1 MVQEVQKIEE
11 KNRVLKSAKK
21 LSDARDDIIDLLK
34 KELFCIKVMYL
45 KQKKKNQKRKESK
58 KFSNTLRM
66 KVLTMNCLKNI
77 FILQYLV
84 LW

>member
-45 KQKKKNQKRKESK
+45 KQKKKNQKNFRI
-58 KFSNTLRM
+58 R
-66 KVLTMNCLKNI
+66 
-77 FILQYLV
+77 
-84 LW
+84 